1 MEINDQLQHY
11 FSSEPKISTFCDFLK
26 LSFTSI
32 LLFDLENQHLDLDDF
47 NQNQDQVKIFSS
59 CVSTYYLSK
68 INTITFDNVDQF
80 SDFLLDTQTKV
91 QKLNLDVDQFWV
103 NIFYKL
109 SDKINV
115 FITKITSL
123 NNNVTNETL
132 YHKMDSLEQLM
143 LSICNNSAISDIV
156 EDNYKYPF
164 YKLVKKS
171 AFDWLENIKLILD
184 QEIYCGYNYASN
196 NGVLDSYKKLCNII
210 TIVQEYINR
219 ITIEDLKIELNSEL
233 FGLYT
238 RYLNMLQ
245 SNETFVNTNIVVLY
259 DVYTTALK
267 LYVDEQKIIK
277 SDTHDI
283 ECHELIIFEI
293 QEKII
298 NWFEHSIRN
307 TLRNSC
313 FDTDGLMDIIN
324 QLYNPHLELTLNKTI
339 FVKVIKNL
347 VSQLKTMILT
357 QDVMIY
363 KNENGIKLNNMIQ
376 QLKNNV
382 IEIINQNKMSDK
394 SFEFVT
400 NTFSS
405 IDLMTIY
412 ILTKPNL
419 KDRLD
424 EQRWEDRFLER
435 FHDKV
440 IYNKLYQ
447 AKCRSIAVTTK
458 LTDVSIELAEAGK
471 VSGIDLLNKSQVKLE
486 AFKAKATS
494 AINTASTTVSTN
506 VQYAMANAYLF
517 EDNKN

>member
-1 MEINDQLQHY
+1 
-11 FSSEPKISTFCDFLK
+11 
-26 LSFTSI
+26 
-32 LLFDLENQHLDLDDF
+32 
-47 NQNQDQVKIFSS
+47 
-59 CVSTYYLSK
+59 
-68 INTITFDNVDQF
+68 
-80 SDFLLDTQTKV
+80 
-91 QKLNLDVDQFWV
+91 
-103 NIFYKL
+103 
-109 SDKINV
+109 
-115 FITKITSL
+115 
-123 NNNVTNETL
+123 
-132 YHKMDSLEQLM
+132 
-143 LSICNNSAISDIV
+143 
-156 EDNYKYPF
+156 
-164 YKLVKKS
+164 
-171 AFDWLENIKLILD
+171 
-184 QEIYCGYNYASN
+184 
-196 NGVLDSYKKLCNII
+196 
-210 TIVQEYINR
+210 
-219 ITIEDLKIELNSEL
+219 
-233 FGLYT
+233 
-238 RYLNMLQ
+238 
-245 SNETFVNTNIVVLY
+245 
-259 DVYTTALK
+259 
-267 LYVDEQKIIK
+267 
-277 SDTHDI
+277 
-283 ECHELIIFEI
+283 
-293 QEKII
+293 
-298 NWFEHSIRN
+298 
-307 TLRNSC
+307 
-313 FDTDGLMDIIN
+313 
-324 QLYNPHLELTLNKTI
+324 
-339 FVKVIKNL
+339 
-347 VSQLKTMILT
+347 MILT